1 MTTKQRFSPDP
12 LFYSIDFKAKK
23 ITATEED
30 LTRIYDSAYRGL
42 KGDTL
47 ALSSGYLPTDFAI
60 LCAADDRAANMITY
74 ARAVNEAEISGALM
88 NNALNGDT
96 KAAATILTHLH
107 GWKPAKPDGDSS
119 QDIRIIVENA
129 LPEPKII

>member
-1 MTTKQRFSPDP
+1 MSTKNRFSPDP

-30 LTRIYDSAYRGL
+30 LERIYDSAYRGL
-42 KGDTL
+42 TGDAL

-74 ARAVNEAEISGALM
+74 ARAVNQAEVSGALM
-88 NNALNGDT
+88 KNALSGDT
-96 KAAATILTHLH
+96 KAATVIMTHLH

-129 LPEPKII
+129 LPEPKIN